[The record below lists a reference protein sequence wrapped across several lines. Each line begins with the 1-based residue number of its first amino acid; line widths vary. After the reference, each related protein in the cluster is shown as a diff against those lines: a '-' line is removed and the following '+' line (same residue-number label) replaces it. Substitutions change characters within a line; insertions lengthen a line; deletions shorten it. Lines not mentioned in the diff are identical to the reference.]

1 MMQILRVWVYFVA
14 WEQHG
19 TQNIKNVSEYQ
30 TNRLQ
35 LMVLGSRMENKR
47 TLPLDLK
54 GTSRH
59 LMIQTVHTRMFQKR
73 SMLKDSY
80 L

>member
-1 MMQILRVWVYFVA
+1 MMLIQKAWAYFVA

-30 TNRLQ
+30 TNTLQ
-35 LMVLGSRMENKR
+35 LMVLGSRTENKH

-59 LMIQTVHTRMFQKR
+59 LMNQTVHTRMFQKR
-73 SMLKDSY
+73 SMLKD
-80 L
+80 LDL